1 MSPIQAIKDWYV
13 SLDNELQSDIAYM
26 FVSLTLGD
34 RQFAPAAL
42 SEDCC
47 NGLTCVVKARNTRML

>member
-26 FVSLTLGD
+26 FVSRLSVIASLL
-34 RQFAPAAL
+34 PLPL